1 MIDQG
6 SSIQKGYREG
16 GAAEPAVRR
25 TMLLSVVAS
34 ILAVTLSFSSFVF
47 AQGRA
52 ATTDIG
58 RVYAEL
64 SPAVANIQVSSA
76 GDTGS
81 GVVFDRNGYVLTN
94 YHVINEALNDQD
106 IVVRLP
112 GPGQAPSTLIGYD
125 KGTDLAVLKVDV
137 PPRRLTTASFGN
149 SDAVQVGDLALAIGN
164 PHGLSHSL
172 TVGHISFVGRRLVS
186 NDPYTPDVEGALQT
200 DAPINTG
207 NSGGPL
213 LDARGQVIGINS
225 QHEPGSDGLGFAIP
239 SNTALRIA
247 HEIIERGF
255 VRRPFLGASGWP
267 INLTLA
273 RELNLPV
280 DHGLLLQEIV
290 PESPA
295 EQIGL
300 DAGHGDVGTVY
311 GQVKE
316 GADILVSINGQ
327 PVRNQAD
334 LNSQVARHPIGD
346 TVTLRVLRN
355 GQELTLEATLAEC
368 PPANTRGHAN

>member
-1 MIDQG
+1 MVEQG
-6 SSIQKGYREG
+6 SAIQMGYHQGR
-16 GAAEPAVRR
+16 AAEPVVRR
-25 TMLLSVVAS
+25 TLLVSLVTS
-34 ILAVTLSFSSFVF
+34 ILAVALSFSSFVF
-47 AQGRA
+47 AQDRA
-52 ATTDIG
+52 SAPDIG
-58 RVYAEL
+58 RIYAEM
-64 SPAVANIQVSSA
+64 SPAVANIQVVSA

-81 GVVFDRNGYVLTN
+81 GVIFDRKGYVLTN
-94 YHVINEALNDQD
+94 YHVINAAQNDQD
-106 IVVRLP
+106 IVVRFP
-112 GPGQAPSTLIGYD
+112 GLDQPSSTLIGYD

-137 PPRRLTTASFGN
+137 PPAGLTPAKFGD

-164 PHGLSHSL
+164 PYGLSHSL
-172 TVGHISFVGRRLVS
+172 TVGHISYVGRRLAS

-200 DAPINTG
+200 DAPINPG

-213 LDARGQVIGINS
+213 LDGSGQVIGINS

-247 HEIIERGF
+247 REIVERGF

-280 DHGLLLQEIV
+280 DHGLLLQEVV

-300 DAGHGDVGTVY
+300 DAGDDTVRTVY

-316 GADILVSINGQ
+316 GADILLSIDGQ

-334 LNSQVARHPIGD
+334 LNRQVARHPIGD
-346 TVTLRVLRN
+346 TVPLRILRN
-355 GQELTLEATLAEC
+355 GREVALEATLAEC
-368 PPANTRGHAN
+368 PPANTRGHAD